1 MDNVQSALQGEQ
13 KLFELESK
21 LRKQTVD
28 VEDYIVSS
36 WTCYCLMIYKEIWAE
51 LVIVQVTCVLCNFTL
66 FGGKKTK

>member
-28 VEDYIVSS
+28 IESRRL
-36 WTCYCLMIYKEIWAE
+36 YC
-51 LVIVQVTCVLCNFTL
+51 
-66 FGGKKTK
+66 